1 MAVQRNFVV
10 KNGLQVNTSLLFA
23 DSTNNRLGIGST
35 VPSTVLDV
43 IGGIAATSISLSGI
57 STFTGAVFGASGGD
71 SVLVGSGLSVAGITT
86 LAGSGGITTTGGDL
100 YVGGD
105 LYINDDLV
113 FDEVSGRELYIS
125 GLGTINQ
132 FTAMTA
138 NVSGAATVT
147 GDLAVGGNLD
157 VTGDI
162 TYDEVSGRNLN
173 ISGIGTIATAAGV
186 YFNVGTGGTVF
197 YADSDG
203 TVNIGSATTAA
214 TVSLNGGSI
223 PSVGLV
229 IALGG

>member
-1 MAVQRNFVV
+1 MAVSRNFVV

-23 DSTNNRLGIGST
+23 DVDNQRIGIGST
-35 VPSTVLDV
+35 QPNNVLDV
-43 IGGIAATSISLSGI
+43 VGGIAATDIQLSGFCTAYEFSGTPGNSVHVGSGI
-57 STFTGAVFGASGGD
+57 SI
-71 SVLVGSGLSVAGITT
+71 AGITT

-147 GDLAVGGNLD
+147 GNLEVGGNLD

-186 YFNVGTGGTVF
+186 AFNVGTGGTVF

>member
-23 DSTNNRLGIGST
+23 DSSNNRIGIGST
-35 VPSTVLDV
+35 IPSTVLDV
-43 IGGIAATSISLSGI
+43 IGGIAATSITLSGI
-57 STFTGAVFGASGGD
+57 STITGAIYGEGGAA

-173 ISGIGTIATAAGV
+173 ITGIATAV
-186 YFNVGTGGTVF
+186 QEFNVGTGGTVL
-197 YADSDG
+197 YAAQDG
-203 TVNIGSATTAA
+203 TIRLGTATTAA
-214 TVSLNGGSI
+214 TVTLNGGSI

>member
-23 DSTNNRLGIGST
+23 DSSNNRIGIGST

-43 IGGIAATSISLSGI
+43 IGGIAATDIQLSGFA
-57 STFTGAVFGASGGD
+57 TAAQFSGPSGH
-71 SVLVGSGLSVAGITT
+71 SAIVGSGLSVAGITT

-147 GDLAVGGNLD
+147 GNLEVGGNLD

>member
-1 MAVQRNFVV
+1 MAVSRNFVV

-23 DSTNNRLGIGST
+23 DVDNQRIGIGST
-35 VPSTVLDV
+35 QPNNVLDV
-43 IGGIAATSISLSGI
+43 VGGIAATDIQLSGFA
-57 STFTGAVFGASGGD
+57 TAAQFSGPSGH
-71 SVLVGSGLSVAGITT
+71 SALVGSGLSVAGITT

-147 GDLAVGGNLD
+147 GNLEVGGNLD

-173 ISGIGTIATAAGV
+173 ITGIASCTRI
-186 YFNVGTGGTVF
+186 
-197 YADSDG
+197 
-203 TVNIGSATTAA
+203 
-214 TVSLNGGSI
+214 
-223 PSVGLV
+223 
-229 IALGG
+229 